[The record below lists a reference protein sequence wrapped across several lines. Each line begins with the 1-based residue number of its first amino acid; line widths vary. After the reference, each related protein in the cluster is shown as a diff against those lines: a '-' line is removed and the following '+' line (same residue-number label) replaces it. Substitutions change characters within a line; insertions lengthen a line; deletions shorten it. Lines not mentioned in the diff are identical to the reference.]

1 MNHHILKRFG
11 LEHLEVGS
19 PDFLR
24 ALNRLQQEARDG
36 LQQGAGTNP
45 TAAASQDMDE
55 PLAGFEWIEPLN
67 EDLL

>member
-11 LEHLEVGS
+11 LEHLDVAS
-19 PDFLR
+19 PDFLT

-36 LQQGAGTNP
+36 LQTTEVPADPGTP
-45 TAAASQDMDE
+45 AEDPDA
-55 PLAGFEWIEPLN
+55 PLAGFEWIEPAN

>member
-11 LEHLEVGS
+11 LEHLKVGS
-19 PDFLR
+19 ADFLE

-36 LQQGAGTNP
+36 LQQGAGAKP
-45 TAAASQDMDE
+45 AAATSQDMDE